1 MTRKLCI
8 FSAIV
13 LFAASLFV
21 SLAWAASAKRQHA
34 AAVVAPAQHDPLFL
48 PAVVYET
55 GACGPDDPRSVAV
68 ADLNGD
74 SKLDVVSSGGG
85 GIDCGWSLGN
95 LSVLLGKGDGTFQTP
110 TGYTGGGGVG
120 VAVADINGDA
130 KPDIVVAP
138 GSSSSFGVLTGNG
151 DGTFQPIEDHGQTAN
166 SVWSFVVADLNKD
179 GALDVI
185 TTTPCF
191 YSCFEGVPPDGAISI
206 YMGKGDGTFLPVAN
220 RHFRYGPYAIAAV
233 DVNGDDKLDL
243 VSSMCSPG
251 TGGVCTKGLAVLL
264 GNGDGTFKGAV
275 KYDSGGVF
283 AVSIGVSDLNRDGK
297 PDVWIAGGSTADPIA
312 GKSVVNVLFGNG
324 NGTFRKPVALDAG
337 VGSAQALATQ
347 DVNGDGVPD
356 VVVLNQYGPIAVL
369 LGHGDGTFA
378 PALSFALPNPFDS
391 ARIDTAKSIAMGDM
405 NGDGRPDVVF
415 TGSPVSSAIVKLAVM
430 FNNGG
435 PHSPSTTKLVSS
447 VNPAAPNQPVTYSA
461 TVEGESGKPITGT
474 ITFVDGSTKIEEVPL
489 DGNRASVTTSY
500 KWSDPVRNHAIAAL
514 YSGNLYDAGSTS
526 ATLTQYVGNFPVPTK
541 VIVTSSL
548 TTAVLGQPV
557 TFMRKRQAV
566 LTRGTAQFQMGN
578 SCGSTTARPS

>member
-1 MTRKLCI
+1 MTSWTSSRPC
-8 FSAIV
+8 AV
-13 LFAASLFV
+13 LES
-21 SLAWAASAKRQHA
+21 
-34 AAVVAPAQHDPLFL
+34 
-48 PAVVYET
+48 
-55 GACGPDDPRSVAV
+55 
-68 ADLNGD
+68 
-74 SKLDVVSSGGG
+74 
-85 GIDCGWSLGN
+85 
-95 LSVLLGKGDGTFQTP
+95 
-110 TGYTGGGGVG
+110 
-120 VAVADINGDA
+120 
-130 KPDIVVAP
+130 
-138 GSSSSFGVLTGNG
+138 
-151 DGTFQPIEDHGQTAN
+151 
-166 SVWSFVVADLNKD
+166 
-179 GALDVI
+179 
-185 TTTPCF
+185 
-191 YSCFEGVPPDGAISI
+191 
-206 YMGKGDGTFLPVAN
+206 
-220 RHFRYGPYAIAAV
+220 
-233 DVNGDDKLDL
+233 
-243 VSSMCSPG
+243 
-251 TGGVCTKGLAVLL
+251 GGVCTKGLAVLL

-283 AVSIGVSDLNRDGK
+283 AMSIGVSDLNRDGK
-297 PDVWIAGGSTADPIA
+297 PDVWIAGGSTEDPIA

-474 ITFVDGSTKIEEVPL
+474 ITFVDGSSKIEEVPL

-500 KWSDPVRNHAIAAL
+500 KWNDPVRNHVIAAL

-548 TTAVLGQPV
+548 TTAVLGQPI
-557 TFMRKRQAV
+557 TFMANVKPADARYDVIPDGEVVWFYDGTTV
-566 LTRGTAQFQMGN
+566 LGSAPLTGGVAQF
-578 SCGSTTARPS
+578 TTAALSARTHTIKATYPGSAIFKPGTNSVSQVVTQPSSTPLEP